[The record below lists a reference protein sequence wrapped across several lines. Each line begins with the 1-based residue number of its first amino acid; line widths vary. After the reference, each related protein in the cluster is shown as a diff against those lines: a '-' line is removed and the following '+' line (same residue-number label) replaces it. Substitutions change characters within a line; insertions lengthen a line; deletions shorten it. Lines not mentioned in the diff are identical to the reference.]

1 MGLLIREEEER
12 WHRAGWNANG
22 GFAVAYRSAFA
33 VIAVGPEYL
42 LIEENE
48 RNGEG
53 QREAVKKI
61 EREKVKKEE
70 RERGG
75 GKEEKENEW
84 LFNYIILLLLN
95 ILFLNIQNKTI

>member
-12 WHRAGWNANG
+12 WHRTGWNANG
-22 GFAVAYRSAFA
+22 GYAVAYRSAFA

-70 RERGG
+70 RERG
-75 GKEEKENEW
+75 EEKRRKETNDY
-84 LFNYIILLLLN
+84 LTILYYY
-95 ILFLNIQNKTI
+95 F